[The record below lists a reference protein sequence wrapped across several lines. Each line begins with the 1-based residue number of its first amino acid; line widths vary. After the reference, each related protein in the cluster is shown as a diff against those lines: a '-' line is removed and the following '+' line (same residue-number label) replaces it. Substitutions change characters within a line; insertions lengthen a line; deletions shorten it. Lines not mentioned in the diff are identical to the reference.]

1 MSCLVDYVLN
11 FGGQSFSEKP
21 FNEVDNLIFSLLSYF
36 NFAGKV
42 TGTDSPKKKVT
53 LFDVLYNNSD
63 ATVYKDIF
71 NQERIKELIPLLII
85 SRRFGRVELCCYSS
99 ETDEE
104 KQVQF
109 SATTFILDDNSVY
122 VAFRGTDMSFV
133 GWKEDFNMSFIY
145 PVPAQIQAQS
155 YLELIARSYKQKLR
169 VGGHSK
175 GGNLAVYAAA
185 GVSKSVKR
193 RITAVYDNDGP
204 GFTEEFFSTS
214 GYEEIKEK
222 VIKLVPHYSV
232 VGMLFY
238 NSQKYTIVDSDGV
251 WLLQHDPL
259 SWKVEGDSFV
269 KMQEINVKT
278 QLMNESLNK
287 WIEQMPTDERT
298 QFVDTLFSVLS
309 ASNAESFD
317 KLLENRKETASGIIS
332 AIKKL
337 DPKVRSGMLQAIS
350 ELIIIAT
357 KNYTDDKKQKISLL
371 IKEITKSSEE
381 FLKIRRKH

>member
-155 YLELIARSYKQKLR
+155 YLELIARS
-169 VGGHSK
+169 
-175 GGNLAVYAAA
+175 
-185 GVSKSVKR
+185 
-193 RITAVYDNDGP
+193 
-204 GFTEEFFSTS
+204 
-214 GYEEIKEK
+214 
-222 VIKLVPHYSV
+222 
-232 VGMLFY
+232 
-238 NSQKYTIVDSDGV
+238 
-251 WLLQHDPL
+251 
-259 SWKVEGDSFV
+259 
-269 KMQEINVKT
+269 
-278 QLMNESLNK
+278 
-287 WIEQMPTDERT
+287 
-298 QFVDTLFSVLS
+298 
-309 ASNAESFD
+309 
-317 KLLENRKETASGIIS
+317 
-332 AIKKL
+332 
-337 DPKVRSGMLQAIS
+337 
-350 ELIIIAT
+350 
-357 KNYTDDKKQKISLL
+357 
-371 IKEITKSSEE
+371 
-381 FLKIRRKH
+381 